1 MRRVR
6 YHEYGGPEVLRIEE
20 TDIPTPDAGE
30 VLIRVEAIGAN
41 FVDTQFRRGGGSI
54 FRRPLPWTVSGD
66 VVGVVAA
73 VGAGVD
79 AALTGTRVAGL
90 AEDAFADYVTVE
102 AAWLAVVPAGLD
114 DGAASMLSMVGPVAR
129 GVLRLGR
136 VTSGDT
142 VLVHAAG
149 GGVGHLV
156 VQLAK
161 LLGAGTVIATA
172 GSAEKLAFARSC
184 GADVAVDYTTDDWPD
199 RIRSAAP
206 GGVDV
211 VLDSIGG
218 QTTLTGLELLA
229 PYGRAVIYGASSG
242 VLPTIAATT
251 LYRLRSIAGFAI
263 AAHRAAAPEQA
274 RADMAEV
281 AEHFTSGRLRAA
293 AHTRLPLD
301 DAVEAHRLLESRVP
315 IGRVVL
321 VP

>member
-6 YHEYGGPEVLRIEE
+6 YHQYGGPEVLQIEE
-20 TDIPTPDAGE
+20 TDIPTPNEGE
-30 VLIRVEAIGAN
+30 VLIRAEAIGAN
-41 FVDTQFRRGGGSI
+41 FVDTKFRQGGGSI

-66 VVGVVAA
+66 VVGVVEA

-79 AALTGTRVAGL
+79 TALMGARVAGL
-90 AEDAFADYVTVE
+90 SEDAFADYATVE
-102 AAWLAVVPAGLD
+102 AAWLAVVPPELD
-114 DGAASMLSMVGPVAR
+114 DGAASMLSMVGPVAH

-136 VTSGDT
+136 VTAGDT
-142 VLVHAAG
+142 VLVHAAA

-161 LLGAGTVIATA
+161 LLGAGAVIATA

-199 RIRSAAP
+199 HVRAAAP

-211 VLDSIGG
+211 VLDSVGG

-242 VLPTIAATT
+242 IVPTIAATA
-251 LYRLRSIAGFAI
+251 LYRLRSIGGFAI
-263 AAHRAAAPEQA
+263 AAYRAAAPEQA
-274 RADMAEV
+274 RADMTDV
-281 AEHFTSGRLRAA
+281 ADHFRSGRLRAA
-293 AHTRLPLD
+293 VHTHLPLD
-301 DAVEAHRLLESRVP
+301 EAVEAHRLLESRVP
-315 IGRVVL
+315 MGRIL
-321 VP
+321 LLP